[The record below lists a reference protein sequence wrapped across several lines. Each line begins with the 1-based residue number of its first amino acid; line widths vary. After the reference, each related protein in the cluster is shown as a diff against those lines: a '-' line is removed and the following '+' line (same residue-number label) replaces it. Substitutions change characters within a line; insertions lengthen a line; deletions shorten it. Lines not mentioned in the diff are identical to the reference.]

1 MPSRRFEISFTHI
14 TLYLFM
20 AAPLVNARH
29 LIFTLYAVVLG
40 GLGIGAGAV
49 YLDARAQY
57 NRLKRIQVT
66 NQQRLAAA
74 QAQLREQERTL
85 ERLKSDPR
93 LVERAIRQQLK
104 YAKPGEVIFRFED

>member
-1 MPSRRFEISFTHI
+1 MTPRF
-14 TLYLFM
+14 
-20 AAPLVNARH
+20 VNARH
-29 LIFTLYAVVLG
+29 LIFTIYAVVLA
-40 GLGIGAGAV
+40 GLGVTAGAV

-57 NRLKRIQVT
+57 NRLKQIQVV
-66 NQQRLAAA
+66 NQQRLADA